1 MPTSNTN
8 ILFDILHRR
17 SQAIAEALDGAD
29 MSVTEQAVATLHK
42 VAEQAAAQGSAEHE
56 ASVDHVHAVLCQMQ
70 STHTMAARA
79 QTLLQCAIFYDDIGQ
94 NHKGIQAGETG
105 LVLAETAGD
114 QATARRLCNILGMH
128 YMQTTN
134 YLQGMLR
141 LDRGLQFARQ
151 LHDPLGEA
159 AIIANV
165 IGLFTDAGLYKD
177 ALHACHNFPKLPFG
191 TAHYS
196 ILNFQCAING
206 LFSALRLNQ
215 HALCEHYIEVGNAL
229 LPSDVIGAEM
239 RAMFA
244 YYQALYYAFKDQT
257 ERLYLIAQALR
268 IPENAASNLRLHIL
282 HDLARAMCE
291 FGQGQTDI
299 ATTRLMNLRVQAQ
312 QGVRYYDHVL
322 QALILVHEKQHN
334 HFEALALVREL
345 TEYMARIKKANYH
358 RQLRAMGIHTAT
370 PGGLHN
376 SNGHDELERI
386 EHDAA
391 ALRVQAARHDA
402 PEAEYA
408 TAESWAITAELL
420 DDDTGEHC
428 LRVGLL
434 ARLLAQAAGCE
445 ADFCQR
451 IEYAARLHDLGKLGV
466 AHTVL
471 LKPGKLNPNELASM
485 RYHTVIGH
493 DLLIHSTNPTLR
505 MGAAIA
511 RYHHEWFNG
520 HGYPDGLYGD
530 HIPLEARLC
539 AVAEVFDTLTHERR
553 YKRAWSRQEALAEIH
568 AMADRQFDP
577 ALTRLLPKVLR
588 AFDTAMAARN
598 AAAVQQARQV
608 HLHMQTQAQGGFLLV
623 KESLLAKLAQAAPLA
638 A

>member
-8 ILFDILHRR
+8 ILLDILHRR

-42 VAEQAAAQGSAEHE
+42 IAEQAAAQGSAEHE
-56 ASVDHVHAVLCQMQ
+56 ACVDHVHAVLCQMQ
-70 STHTMAARA
+70 STYTMAARA
-79 QTLLQCAIFYDDIGQ
+79 QALMHCAIFYDHLGE
-94 NHKGIQAGETG
+94 NHKGIEAGEAG
-105 LVLAETAGD
+105 LALAETAGD
-114 QATARRLCNILGMH
+114 QETARRLCNVLGTH

-134 YLQGMLR
+134 YMQGMLR
-141 LDRGLQFARQ
+141 LDRGLQLARQ

-177 ALHACHNFPKLPFG
+177 ALHACHNFPKLPPG
-191 TAHYS
+191 TAHHS
-196 ILNFQCAING
+196 ILNFQCATNG

-215 HALCEHYIEVGNAL
+215 HALCERYIQIGNAL
-229 LPSDVIGAEM
+229 LSSYEGNAEL
-239 RAMFA
+239 RGMFMH
-244 YYQALYYAFKDQT
+244 YQALYYVATDKA
-257 ERLYLIAQALR
+257 ERLGLLTQDLQA
-268 IPENAASNLRLHIL
+268 PQNAMATPRLHIL
-282 HDLARAMCE
+282 YDLARAMCE

-299 ATTRLMNLRVQAQ
+299 ATTRLMGLRAQAL

-322 QALILVHEKQHN
+322 QALIVVHEKQHN

-402 PEAEYA
+402 PGAEYA

-493 DLLIHSTNPTLR
+493 DLLIHSTDPTLR

-520 HGYPDGLYGD
+520 HSYPDGLYGD

-553 YKRAWSRQEALAEIH
+553 YKRAWSRQEALTEIR
-568 AMADRQFDP
+568 AMAGQQF
-577 ALTRLLPKVLR
+577 ARLRCCHGRTRR
-588 AFDTAMAARN
+588 
-598 AAAVQQARQV
+598 
-608 HLHMQTQAQGGFLLV
+608 
-623 KESLLAKLAQAAPLA
+623 
-638 A
+638 